1 MRDDLLIV
9 VDMQNDFV
17 THGGALYFKEVE
29 KIKPVILDC
38 VNSHIDEKNHIVL
51 TQDWHEQ
58 NDVEFKL
65 FPPHCVAD
73 SEGAQLFNELE
84 SVVWDYERAHFIRKR
99 KFSAF
104 YGTNLDELLDRIS
117 PKRVGVCGVA
127 TNICVMYTVEELRN
141 REYEVVLYKDGIASY
156 DDSLHKFALSQMK
169 DVLGAEVE
177 RWR

>member
-1 MRDDLLIV
+1 MCDDLLIV

-17 THGGALYFKEVE
+17 THGGALYFKEAE
-29 KIKPVILDC
+29 KIKPVILNC
-38 VNSHIDEKNHIVL
+38 VNSYIDEKNHIVL
-51 TQDWHEQ
+51 TQDWHKQ

-73 SEGAQLFNELE
+73 SEGAQLFDDLK
-84 SVVWDYERAHFIRKR
+84 SVVWDYERAHFVRKR

-104 YGTNLDELLDRIS
+104 YGTNLDELLESLS

-141 REYEVVLYKDGIASY
+141 REYEVVLYEDGIASY
-156 DDSLHKFALSQMK
+156 DDSLHKFALLQMK